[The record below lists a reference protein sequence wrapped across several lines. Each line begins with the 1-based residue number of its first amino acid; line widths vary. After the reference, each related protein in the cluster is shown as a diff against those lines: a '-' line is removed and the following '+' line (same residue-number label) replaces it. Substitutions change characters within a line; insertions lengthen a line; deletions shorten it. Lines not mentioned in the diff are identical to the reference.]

1 MGMLHEIPW
10 TAVTLEDGFWKTRQQ
25 INETVTLPAE
35 YRQCKETG
43 RIDSIKCLYDPSVVT
58 SGKASIVTIDGI
70 FFLDDQ
76 HEGPPRPH
84 HYWDS
89 DIAKWIEAAAYSL
102 KSRPDPQLEQ
112 TIDNIVAD
120 YQKIQMDDGYLNTYF
135 TVVEPGK
142 RWTNVY
148 QMHEL
153 YCAGHLIEA
162 AVAYYEAT
170 GKSTFLEMME
180 RCADHIANTFGPLPG
195 QIHGYPGHQE
205 IELALVKLYRIT
217 GAGRYL
223 SLAKYFLDQRGQQP
237 YFFEEEA
244 RRFHRDVEDGGPKG
258 ILGKSFVAA
267 GSYALFQSH
276 LPIRQQK
283 TAEGHAVRLAYMGAG
298 AADVAAETG
307 DDTLFEAAQTLWN
320 NVTQRRMSITGG
332 IGAQEGCERFNFD
345 YQLPNEYAYN
355 ETCAAIGLFFWSW
368 RMLQC
373 RIDGKYGDI
382 MDRTLYNGILSGVS
396 LEGDRFFYANHLA
409 VHPEMYRDRLFT
421 NPRMFPQRQTWFPVS
436 CCPMNLARLL
446 ESLGGYL
453 YGEDGN
459 TVFIHSFVS
468 SRGEI
473 PSLGG
478 MGLRVCTNYPWDGA
492 VTISPELTRS
502 RKFTL
507 ALRVPAWCDEFSVVC
522 KGEDLKETTQL
533 RDGYCYISRVWN
545 PGDTLEYTMKMKP
558 LLMRAHPF
566 VRMDANKVA
575 LQYGPVIYCL
585 EQTDNEKDVF
595 TLGVSDVSR
604 AEVTYEPELLGG
616 VNRITLPG
624 NALSTQGWTQRL
636 YRADADT
643 YEETRIHA
651 IPYYAW
657 GNRTVDKMTVWMHN
671 FR

>member
-1 MGMLHEIPW
+1 MDKLHEISW
-10 TAVTLEDGFWKTRQQ
+10 KDVTITGGFWKKRQE

-43 RIDSIKCLYDPSVVT
+43 RIDSVKCLYDPSVVT

-89 DIAKWIEAAAYSL
+89 DLAKWMEAASYSL
-102 KSRPDPQLEQ
+102 LHRPDPKIEKI
-112 TIDNIVAD
+112 IDDIVAD
-120 YQKIQMDDGYLNTYF
+120 YQKIQMPDGYLNTYF
-135 TVVEPGK
+135 TVVEPGR

-170 GKSTFLEMME
+170 GKTAFLKMME
-180 RCADHIANTFGPLPG
+180 RNADHIASTFGPNPG

-205 IELALVKLYRIT
+205 IELALVKLYRVT
-217 GAGRYL
+217 GEKKYL
-223 SLAKYFLDQRGQQP
+223 NLARYFLDERGKQP

-244 RRFHRDVEDGGPKG
+244 KRFGRDAEDGGPKG

-267 GSYALFQSH
+267 GPYALFQSH
-276 LPIRQQK
+276 LPLREQK

-307 DDTLFEAAQTLWN
+307 DRSLFDAAQTLWD
-320 NVTQRRMSITGG
+320 NVTRRRMSITGG

-345 YQLPNEYAYN
+345 YQLPNEQAYN

-373 RIDGKYGDI
+373 RMDGKYGDI

-396 LEGDRFFYANHLA
+396 LAGDRFFYANHLA
-409 VHPEMYRDRLFT
+409 VHPEMFRDRLFT
-421 NPRMFPQRQTWFPVS
+421 NPRMFPQRQSWFPVS
-436 CCPMNLARLL
+436 CCPMNLTRLI

-453 YGEDGN
+453 YGEDEN
-459 TVFIHSFVS
+459 AVYLHSFASGQVKVK
-468 SRGEI
+468 
-473 PSLGG
+473 SLDVQ
-478 MGLRVCTNYPWDGA
+478 LDVQTDYPWNGLVKIGLDMPREQ
-492 VTISPELTRS
+492 T
-502 RKFTL
+502 FTV
-507 ALRVPAWCDEFSVVC
+507 AIRVPGWCDSFHLTC
-522 KGEDLKETTQL
+522 KGMNLEKQARV
-533 RDGYCYISRVWN
+533 RDGYCRIRRLWQ
-545 PGDTLEYTMKMKP
+545 PGDVLEYTMVMKP
-558 LLMRAHPF
+558 QLVRAHPF
-566 VRMDANKVA
+566 VRMDANKAA
-575 LQYGPVIYCL
+575 LQCGPVVYCL

-595 TLGVSDVSR
+595 TVGVDDLSQ
-604 AEVTYEPELLGG
+604 AKVTFEPELLGG
-616 VNRITLPG
+616 VNTITLPG
-624 NALSTQGWTQRL
+624 RALSTDGWDGEL
-636 YRADADT
+636 YRTAPER
-643 YEETRIHA
+643 YENTLIKA
-651 IPYYAW
+651 VPYFAW
-657 GNRTVDKMTVWMHN
+657 GNREVDKMTVWMHN
-671 FR
+671 F

>member
-1 MGMLHEIPW
+1 MDKLHEISW
-10 TAVTLEDGFWKTRQQ
+10 KDVTITGGFWKKRQE

-43 RIDSIKCLYDPSVVT
+43 RIDSVKCLYDPSVVT

-89 DIAKWIEAAAYSL
+89 DLAKWMEAASYSL
-102 KSRPDPQLEQ
+102 LHRPDPKIEKI
-112 TIDNIVAD
+112 IDDIVAD
-120 YQKIQMDDGYLNTYF
+120 YQKIQMPDGYLNIYF
-135 TVVEPGK
+135 TVVEPGR

-170 GKSTFLEMME
+170 GKTAFLKMME
-180 RCADHIANTFGPLPG
+180 RNADHIASTFGPNPG

-205 IELALVKLYRIT
+205 IELALVKLYRVT
-217 GAGRYL
+217 GEKRYL
-223 SLAKYFLDQRGQQP
+223 DLAGYFLDERGKQP

-244 RRFHRDVEDGGPKG
+244 KRFGRDVEDGGPKG

-267 GSYALFQSH
+267 GPYALFQSH
-276 LPIRQQK
+276 LPIREQK

-307 DDTLFEAAQTLWN
+307 DRSLFDAAQTLWD
-320 NVTQRRMSITGG
+320 NVTRRRMSITGG

-345 YQLPNEYAYN
+345 YQLPNEQAYN

-373 RIDGKYGDI
+373 RMDGKYGDI

-396 LEGDRFFYANHLA
+396 LAGDRFFYANHLA
-409 VHPEMYRDRLFT
+409 VHPEMFRDRLFT
-421 NPRMFPQRQTWFPVS
+421 NPRMFPQRQSWFPVS
-436 CCPMNLARLL
+436 CCPMNLTRLI

-453 YGEDGN
+453 YGEDEN
-459 TVFIHSFVS
+459 AVYLHSFASGQVKVK
-468 SRGEI
+468 
-473 PSLGG
+473 SLDVQ
-478 MGLRVCTNYPWDGA
+478 MDVQTDYPWNGLVKIGLDMPREQ
-492 VTISPELTRS
+492 T
-502 RKFTL
+502 FTV
-507 ALRVPAWCDEFSVVC
+507 AIRVPGWCDSFRLTC
-522 KGEDLKETTQL
+522 KGMDLEKQAQV
-533 RDGYCYISRVWN
+533 RDGYCYIRRLWQ
-545 PGDTLEYTMKMKP
+545 PGDVLEYTMVMKP
-558 LLMRAHPF
+558 QLVRAHPF
-566 VRMDANKVA
+566 VRMDANKAA
-575 LQYGPVIYCL
+575 LQCGPVVYCL

-595 TLGVSDVSR
+595 TVGVDDLSQ
-604 AEVTYEPELLGG
+604 AKVTFEPELLGG
-616 VNRITLPG
+616 VNTIALPG
-624 NALSTQGWTQRL
+624 RALSTDGWDGEL
-636 YRADADT
+636 YRTAPKR
-643 YEETRIHA
+643 YENTLIKA
-651 IPYYAW
+651 VPYFAW
-657 GNRTVDKMTVWMHN
+657 GNREVDKMTVWMHN
-671 FR
+671 F

>member
-1 MGMLHEIPW
+1 MDKLHEISW
-10 TAVTLEDGFWKTRQQ
+10 KDVTITGGFWKKRQE

-43 RIDSIKCLYDPSVVT
+43 RIDSVKCLYDPSVVT

-89 DIAKWIEAAAYSL
+89 DLAKWMEAASYSL
-102 KSRPDPQLEQ
+102 LHRPDPKIEKI
-112 TIDNIVAD
+112 IDDIVAD
-120 YQKIQMDDGYLNTYF
+120 YQKIQMPDGYLNTYF
-135 TVVEPGK
+135 TVVEPGR

-170 GKSTFLEMME
+170 GKTAFLKMME
-180 RCADHIANTFGPLPG
+180 RNADHIASTFGPNPG

-205 IELALVKLYRIT
+205 IELALVKLYRVT
-217 GAGRYL
+217 GEKRYL
-223 SLAKYFLDQRGQQP
+223 NLAGYFLDERGKQP

-244 RRFHRDVEDGGPKG
+244 KRFGRDVEDGGPKG

-267 GSYALFQSH
+267 GPYALFQSH
-276 LPIRQQK
+276 LPIREQK

-307 DDTLFEAAQTLWN
+307 DRSLFDAAQTLWD
-320 NVTQRRMSITGG
+320 NVTRRRMSITGG

-345 YQLPNEYAYN
+345 YQLPNEQAYN

-373 RIDGKYGDI
+373 RMDGKYGDI

-396 LEGDRFFYANHLA
+396 LAGDRFFYANHLA
-409 VHPEMYRDRLFT
+409 VHPEMFRDRLFT
-421 NPRMFPQRQTWFPVS
+421 NPRMFPQRQSWFPVS
-436 CCPMNLARLL
+436 CCPMNLTRLI

-453 YGEDGN
+453 YGEDEN
-459 TVFIHSFVS
+459 AVYLHSFASGQVKVK
-468 SRGEI
+468 
-473 PSLGG
+473 SLDVQ
-478 MGLRVCTNYPWDGA
+478 LDVQTDYPWNGLVKIGLDMPREQ
-492 VTISPELTRS
+492 T
-502 RKFTL
+502 FTV
-507 ALRVPAWCDEFSVVC
+507 AIRVPGWCDSFRLTC
-522 KGEDLKETTQL
+522 KGMDLEKQAQV
-533 RDGYCYISRVWN
+533 RDGYCCIRRLWQ
-545 PGDTLEYTMKMKP
+545 PGDVLEYTMVMKP
-558 LLMRAHPF
+558 QLVRAHPF

-575 LQYGPVIYCL
+575 LQCGPVVYCL

-595 TLGVSDVSR
+595 TVGVDDLSQ
-604 AEVTYEPELLGG
+604 AKVTFEPELLGG
-616 VNRITLPG
+616 VNTITLPG
-624 NALSTQGWTQRL
+624 RALSTDGWDGEL
-636 YRADADT
+636 YRTAPER
-643 YEETRIHA
+643 YENTLIKA
-651 IPYYAW
+651 VPYFAW
-657 GNRTVDKMTVWMHN
+657 GNREVDKMTVWMHN
-671 FR
+671 F

>member
-1 MGMLHEIPW
+1 MDKLHEISW
-10 TAVTLEDGFWKTRQQ
+10 KDVTITGGFWKKRQE

-43 RIDSIKCLYDPSVVT
+43 RIDSVKCLYDPSVVT

-89 DIAKWIEAAAYSL
+89 DLAKWMEAASYSL
-102 KSRPDPQLEQ
+102 LHRPDPKIEKI
-112 TIDNIVAD
+112 IDDIVAD
-120 YQKIQMDDGYLNTYF
+120 YQKIQMPDGYLNTYF
-135 TVVEPGK
+135 TVVEPGR

-170 GKSTFLEMME
+170 GKTAFLKMME
-180 RCADHIANTFGPLPG
+180 RNADHIASTFGPNPG

-205 IELALVKLYRIT
+205 IELALVKLYRVT
-217 GAGRYL
+217 GEKRYL
-223 SLAKYFLDQRGQQP
+223 NLAGYFLDERGKQP

-244 RRFHRDVEDGGPKG
+244 KRFGRDVEDGGPKG

-267 GSYALFQSH
+267 GPYALFQSH
-276 LPIRQQK
+276 LPVREQK

-307 DDTLFEAAQTLWN
+307 DRSLFDAAQTLWD
-320 NVTQRRMSITGG
+320 NVTRRRMSITGG

-345 YQLPNEYAYN
+345 YQLPNEQAYN

-373 RIDGKYGDI
+373 RMDGKYGDI

-396 LEGDRFFYANHLA
+396 LAGDRFFYANHLA
-409 VHPEMYRDRLFT
+409 VHPEMFRDRLFT
-421 NPRMFPQRQTWFPVS
+421 NPRMFPQRQSWFPVS
-436 CCPMNLARLL
+436 CCPMNLTRLI

-453 YGEDGN
+453 YGEDEN
-459 TVFIHSFVS
+459 AVYLHSFASGQVKVK
-468 SRGEI
+468 
-473 PSLGG
+473 SLDVQ
-478 MGLRVCTNYPWDGA
+478 LDVQTDYPWNGLVKIGLDMPREQ
-492 VTISPELTRS
+492 T
-502 RKFTL
+502 FTV
-507 ALRVPAWCDEFSVVC
+507 AIRVPGWCDSFRLTC
-522 KGEDLKETTQL
+522 KGMDLKKQAQVQ
-533 RDGYCYISRVWN
+533 DGYCCIRRLWQ
-545 PGDTLEYTMKMKP
+545 PGDVLEYTMVLKP
-558 LLMRAHPF
+558 QLVRAHPF

-575 LQYGPVIYCL
+575 LQCGPVVYCL

-595 TLGVSDVSR
+595 TVGVDDLSQ
-604 AEVTYEPELLGG
+604 AKVTFEPELLGG
-616 VNRITLPG
+616 VNTITLPG
-624 NALSTQGWTQRL
+624 RALSTDGWDGEL
-636 YRADADT
+636 YRTAPER
-643 YEETRIHA
+643 YENTLIKA
-651 IPYYAW
+651 VPYFVW
-657 GNRTVDKMTVWMHN
+657 GNREVDKMTVWMHN
-671 FR
+671 F

>member
-1 MGMLHEIPW
+1 MDKLHEISW
-10 TAVTLEDGFWKTRQQ
+10 KDVTITGGFWKKRQE

-35 YRQCKETG
+35 YRQCKQTG
-43 RIDSIKCLYDPSVVT
+43 RIDSVKCLYDPSVVT

-89 DIAKWIEAAAYSL
+89 DLAKWMEAASYSL
-102 KSRPDPQLEQ
+102 LHRPDPKIEKI
-112 TIDNIVAD
+112 IDDIVAD
-120 YQKIQMDDGYLNTYF
+120 YQKIQMPDGYLNTYF
-135 TVVEPGK
+135 TVVEPGR

-170 GKSTFLEMME
+170 GKTAFLKMME
-180 RCADHIANTFGPLPG
+180 RNADHIASTFGPNPG

-205 IELALVKLYRIT
+205 IELALVKLYRVT
-217 GAGRYL
+217 GEKKYL
-223 SLAKYFLDQRGQQP
+223 NLARYFLDERGKQP

-244 RRFHRDVEDGGPKG
+244 KRFGRDVEDGGPKG

-267 GSYALFQSH
+267 GPYALFQSH
-276 LPIRQQK
+276 LPLREQK

-307 DDTLFEAAQTLWN
+307 DRSLFDAAQTLWD
-320 NVTQRRMSITGG
+320 NVTRRRMSITGG

-345 YQLPNEYAYN
+345 YQLPNEQAYN

-373 RIDGKYGDI
+373 RMDGKYGDI

-396 LEGDRFFYANHLA
+396 LAGDRFFYANHLA
-409 VHPEMYRDRLFT
+409 VHPEMFRDRLFT
-421 NPRMFPQRQTWFPVS
+421 NPRMFPQRQSWFPVS
-436 CCPMNLARLL
+436 CCPMNLTRLI

-453 YGEDGN
+453 YGEDEN
-459 TVFIHSFVS
+459 AVYLHSFASGQVKVK
-468 SRGEI
+468 
-473 PSLGG
+473 SLDVQ
-478 MGLRVCTNYPWDGA
+478 LDVQTDYPWNGLVKIGLDMPREQ
-492 VTISPELTRS
+492 T
-502 RKFTL
+502 FTV
-507 ALRVPAWCDEFSVVC
+507 AIRVPGWCDGFRLTC
-522 KGEDLKETTQL
+522 KGMDLEKQAQV
-533 RDGYCYISRVWN
+533 RDGYCYIRRLWQ
-545 PGDTLEYTMKMKP
+545 PGDVLEYTMVMKP
-558 LLMRAHPF
+558 QLVRAHPF

-575 LQYGPVIYCL
+575 LQCGPVVYCL

-595 TLGVSDVSR
+595 TVGVDDLSQ
-604 AEVTYEPELLGG
+604 AKVTFEPELLGG
-616 VNRITLPG
+616 VNTITLSG
-624 NALSTQGWTQRL
+624 RALSTDGWDGEL
-636 YRADADT
+636 YRTAPER
-643 YEETRIHA
+643 YENTLIKA
-651 IPYYAW
+651 VPYFAW
-657 GNRTVDKMTVWMHN
+657 GNREVDKMTVWMHN
-671 FR
+671 F

>member
-1 MGMLHEIPW
+1 MDKLHEISW
-10 TAVTLEDGFWKTRQQ
+10 KDVTITGGFWKKRQE

-43 RIDSIKCLYDPSVVT
+43 RIDSVKCLYDPSVVT

-89 DIAKWIEAAAYSL
+89 DLAKWMEAASYSL
-102 KSRPDPQLEQ
+102 LHRPDPKIEKI
-112 TIDNIVAD
+112 IDDIVAD
-120 YQKIQMDDGYLNTYF
+120 YQKIQMPDGYLNTYF
-135 TVVEPGK
+135 TVVEPGR

-153 YCAGHLIEA
+153 YCAGHLMEA

-170 GKSTFLEMME
+170 GKTAFLKMME
-180 RCADHIANTFGPLPG
+180 RNADHIASIFGPNPG

-205 IELALVKLYRIT
+205 IELALVKLYRVT
-217 GAGRYL
+217 GEKRYL
-223 SLAKYFLDQRGQQP
+223 NLAGYFLDERGKQP

-244 RRFHRDVEDGGPKG
+244 KRFGRDVEDGGPKG

-267 GSYALFQSH
+267 GPYALFQSH
-276 LPIRQQK
+276 LPLREQK

-307 DDTLFEAAQTLWN
+307 DRSLFDAAQTLWD
-320 NVTQRRMSITGG
+320 NVTRRRMSITGG

-345 YQLPNEYAYN
+345 YQLPNEQAYN

-373 RIDGKYGDI
+373 RMDGKYGDI

-396 LEGDRFFYANHLA
+396 LAGDRFFYANHLA
-409 VHPEMYRDRLFT
+409 VHPEMFRDRLFT
-421 NPRMFPQRQTWFPVS
+421 NPRMFPQRQSWFPVS
-436 CCPMNLARLL
+436 CCPMNLTRLI

-453 YGEDGN
+453 YGEDEN
-459 TVFIHSFVS
+459 AVYLHSFASGQVKVK
-468 SRGEI
+468 
-473 PSLGG
+473 SLDVQ
-478 MGLRVCTNYPWDGA
+478 LDVQTDYPWNGLVKIGLDMPREQ
-492 VTISPELTRS
+492 T
-502 RKFTL
+502 FTV
-507 ALRVPAWCDEFSVVC
+507 AIRVPGWCDSFRLTC
-522 KGEDLKETTQL
+522 KGMDLEKQAQV
-533 RDGYCYISRVWN
+533 RDGYCYIRRLWQ
-545 PGDTLEYTMKMKP
+545 PGDVLEYTMVMKP
-558 LLMRAHPF
+558 QLVRAHPF

-575 LQYGPVIYCL
+575 LQCGPVVYCL

-595 TLGVSDVSR
+595 TVGVDDLSQ
-604 AEVTYEPELLGG
+604 AKVTFEPELLGG
-616 VNRITLPG
+616 VNTITLPG
-624 NALSTQGWTQRL
+624 RALSTDGWDGEL
-636 YRADADT
+636 YRTAPER
-643 YEETRIHA
+643 YENTLIKA
-651 IPYYAW
+651 VPYFAW
-657 GNRTVDKMTVWMHN
+657 GNREVDKMTVWMHN
-671 FR
+671 F

>member
-1 MGMLHEIPW
+1 MDKLHEISW
-10 TAVTLEDGFWKTRQQ
+10 KDVTITGGFWKKRQE

-43 RIDSIKCLYDPSVVT
+43 RIDSVKCLYDPSVVT

-89 DIAKWIEAAAYSL
+89 DLAKWMEAASYSL
-102 KSRPDPQLEQ
+102 LHRPDPKIEKI
-112 TIDNIVAD
+112 IDDIVAD
-120 YQKIQMDDGYLNTYF
+120 YQKIQMPDGYLNTYF
-135 TVVEPGK
+135 TVVEPGR

-170 GKSTFLEMME
+170 GKTAFLKMME
-180 RCADHIANTFGPLPG
+180 RNADHIASTFGPNPG

-205 IELALVKLYRIT
+205 IELALVKLYRVT
-217 GAGRYL
+217 GEKRYL
-223 SLAKYFLDQRGQQP
+223 NLAKYFLDERGKQP
-237 YFFEEEA
+237 YFFEEESK
-244 RRFHRDVEDGGPKG
+244 RFGRDAEDGGPKG

-267 GSYALFQSH
+267 GPYALFQSH
-276 LPIRQQK
+276 LPIREQK

-307 DDTLFEAAQTLWN
+307 DRSLFDAAQTLWD
-320 NVTQRRMSITGG
+320 NVTRRRMSITGG

-345 YQLPNEYAYN
+345 YQLPNEQAYN

-373 RIDGKYGDI
+373 RMDGKYGDI

-396 LEGDRFFYANHLA
+396 LAGDRFFYANHLA
-409 VHPEMYRDRLFT
+409 VHPEMFRDRLFT
-421 NPRMFPQRQTWFPVS
+421 NPRMFPQRQSWFPVS
-436 CCPMNLARLL
+436 CCPMNLTRLI

-453 YGEDGN
+453 YGEDGDA
-459 TVFIHSFVS
+459 VYLHSFASGQVKVK
-468 SRGEI
+468 
-473 PSLGG
+473 SLDVQ
-478 MGLRVCTNYPWDGA
+478 LDVQTDYPWNGLVKIGLDMPREQ
-492 VTISPELTRS
+492 T
-502 RKFTL
+502 FTV
-507 ALRVPAWCDEFSVVC
+507 AIRVPGWCDSFRLTC
-522 KGEDLKETTQL
+522 KGMDLEKQAQV
-533 RDGYCYISRVWN
+533 RDGYCYIRRLWQ
-545 PGDTLEYTMKMKP
+545 PGDVLEYTMVMKP
-558 LLMRAHPF
+558 QLVRAHPF

-575 LQYGPVIYCL
+575 LQCGPVVYCL

-595 TLGVSDVSR
+595 TVGVDDLTQ
-604 AEVTYEPELLGG
+604 AKVTFEPELLGG
-616 VNRITLPG
+616 VNTITLPG
-624 NALSTQGWTQRL
+624 RALSTDGWDGEL
-636 YRADADT
+636 YRTAPER
-643 YEETRIHA
+643 YENTLIKA
-651 IPYYAW
+651 VPYFAW
-657 GNRTVDKMTVWMHN
+657 GNREVDKMTVWMHN
-671 FR
+671 F